1 MSADGRPAEVTEQA
15 RAKARVSKNLHSGV
29 GISLMGVQE
38 FRFRNFGGCP
48 RISGNSVGEGI
59 G

>member
-38 FRFRNFGGCP
+38 FRRHG
-48 RISGNSVGEGI
+48 
-59 G
+59 